1 MLRRAFVRWI
11 GLILLASVIPHSM
24 PASAGTA
31 NAGYVDFSFYLPSIA
46 GNNASPDQIL
56 APTAEK
62 PQSKLWYNDG
72 RWWADLFNPAVGAH
86 HIYTLNWATQRWIDT
101 GVALDTRPR
110 TQADILWDGAHLYVV
125 SGGGLVSTGIELD
138 ARLYR
143 YSYAARAYHLDPGF
157 PVKVRTGGAE
167 SIVIAKDTAGTLWV
181 TYVQNKQVYVNR
193 SLTSEMQWG
202 APFVLPATGANTS
215 VTADDIAALVA
226 SNGMVGVVWSNQSD
240 GTFYYAI
247 HADGASATKWSA
259 GVAARGTNFAD
270 DHISLK
276 ALQADP
282 AGNLFAVVKTSLNT
296 PNEPNIVVLVGRRQS
311 GGRLSWKRVSVSNG
325 AQGQTRP
332 ILLLDTTNRHMYVI
346 TADESGGNIYYKVG
360 NLDNPSFDP
369 ATKGTLFMSR
379 SSYPF
384 LNNPTSTKQNVT
396 AATDIVVLASYDNLS
411 HPSTSP
417 ATSDVYV
424 HNVIP
429 VAANASTNRHIY
441 IPLLRR

>member
-1 MLRRAFVRWI
+1 VNI
-11 GLILLASVIPHSM
+11 
-24 PASAGTA
+24 
-31 NAGYVDFSFYLPSIA
+31 GYVDFPFYLPSIT

-72 RWWADLFNPAVGAH
+72 RWWADLFSPATRAH
-86 HIYTLNWATQRWIDT
+86 HIYTLNWMTQRWIDT
-101 GVALDTRPR
+101 GVALDARPR
-110 TQADILWDGAHLYVV
+110 TQADILWDGTHLYVV
-125 SGGGLVSTGIELD
+125 SGGGLVSTGVDLD

-181 TYVQNKQVYVNR
+181 TYVQNKQVFVNR
-193 SLTSEMQWG
+193 SLATELQWG
-202 APFVLPATGANTS
+202 TPFMLSVAGANTS

-226 SNGMVGVVWSNQSD
+226 YNGTVGVLWSNQSD

-247 HADGASATKWSA
+247 HVDGASATKWSG
-259 GVAARGTNFAD
+259 GVAARGTSFAD

-296 PNEPNIVVLVGRRQS
+296 PGEPNIVVLVGRRQS
-311 GGRLSWKRVSVSNG
+311 SGRLSWKRVTVSDG
-325 AQGQTRP
+325 LQSQTRP
-332 ILLLDTTNRHMYVI
+332 ILLLDITNRQMYVI
-346 TADESGGNIYYKVG
+346 TADEGGGNIYYKVS
-360 NLDNPSFDP
+360 NLDNPSFDQ
-369 ATKGTLFMSR
+369 ATKGILFMSH
-379 SSYPF
+379 SGYPF

-396 AATDIVVLASYDNLS
+396 GATDIVVLASYDNLS
-411 HPSTSP
+411 HPSASP

-429 VAANASTNRHIY
+429 VAANTPNNWYIY
-441 IPLLRR
+441 LPLVHR